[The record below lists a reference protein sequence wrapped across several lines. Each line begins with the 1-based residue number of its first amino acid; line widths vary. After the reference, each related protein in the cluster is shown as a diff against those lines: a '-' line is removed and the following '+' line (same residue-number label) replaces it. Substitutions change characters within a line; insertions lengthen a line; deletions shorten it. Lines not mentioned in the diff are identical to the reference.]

1 MVLRAGLARFARSAR
16 LALCV
21 PILFFLAGCRPT
33 PRPVEDRVLDLE
45 LALSRLDQRLAA
57 ATTAEIGSGT
67 LGLTKV
73 PPAPEPDP
81 RADERVVDLE
91 ARLSALEAQVGLLAE
106 LLRQTEGRPLDPRPA
121 GPRRI
126 GTDAPA
132 PAGPRVTFIDAAPAG
147 RAPPPA
153 GQPVEVLAAG
163 AGDALLVRGPAGL
176 EKVVLAG
183 VEAPLTA
190 QAYTTDAAARERHTA
205 RLSPA
210 AIASDA
216 AYERSRARLEALVA
230 GGRATLVYPPG
241 GPVRRGG
248 ALVARVTVPGST
260 PTDPPVDLAE
270 WMAREGLVLAGEGDA
285 ERAPAL
291 ETLESEAR
299 AAGRG
304 LFQR

>member
-1 MVLRAGLARFARSAR
+1 MKTHVALPAFGAVLL
-16 LALCV
+16 L
-21 PILFFLAGCRPT
+21 LAGCAPK
-33 PRPVEDRVLDLE
+33 PRPLEDRLVDLE
-45 LALSRLDQRLAA
+45 LALSRLDSRLHE
-57 ATTAEIGSGT
+57 ATLAPVGSGAG
-67 LGLTKV
+67 GLATRAPV
-73 PPAPEPDP
+73 PEPDP

-106 LLRQTEGRPLDPRPA
+106 LLRQTEGRPLDARPA

-126 GTDAPA
+126 GTDAPP
-132 PAGPRVTFIDAAPAG
+132 PAGPRVTFIDAAPPG

-190 QAYTTDAAARERHTA
+190 QAYSTDAAARERHTA

-210 AIASDA
+210 VVASDA

-230 GGRATLVYPPG
+230 GGRATLAYPPG

-248 ALVARVTVPGST
+248 ALAARVTVPGAT
-260 PTDPPVDLAE
+260 PTDPVVDLAE
-270 WMAREGLVLAGEGDA
+270 AMAREGLVLASEGDA
-285 ERAPAL
+285 ERTPAL

-304 LFQR
+304 LFERR